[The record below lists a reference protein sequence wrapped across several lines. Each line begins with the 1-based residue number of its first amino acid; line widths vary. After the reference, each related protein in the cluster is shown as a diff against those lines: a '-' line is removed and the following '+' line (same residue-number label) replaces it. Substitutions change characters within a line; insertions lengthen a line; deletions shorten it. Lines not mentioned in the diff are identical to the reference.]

1 MSFLTVPPEVEHTL
15 IWTRIPIYHETIV
28 PPSIKSR
35 IEQDGLWG
43 FTGDSSPPPDPDVHL
58 SSCLPALAEWGI
70 TLETMKVSKR
80 GTEEEEAL
88 VQRAGSA
95 VHEFVR
101 RRWNET
107 AWETAWFVNP
117 PVSMMVFPLFDSEDL
132 RFYRGCRVFQDLHI
146 SMCLLSRKLQS
157 QSEPCLLLYEH
168 RDSSTSEVF
177 FMVFSATALE

>member
-1 MSFLTVPPEVEHTL
+1 
-15 IWTRIPIYHETIV
+15 
-28 PPSIKSR
+28 
-35 IEQDGLWG
+35 
-43 FTGDSSPPPDPDVHL
+43 
-58 SSCLPALAEWGI
+58 
-70 TLETMKVSKR
+70 MKVSKR